1 MKAEYI
7 KSAYYFKDC
16 PALNFPEIAFIGKS
30 NVGKSSLIN
39 TLVERK
45 TLVKTS
51 KTPGKTKTIN
61 FFMVEDYLIFVDL
74 PGYGYASISKKERK
88 NFDRMIETYL
98 EQRKQL
104 ACIFLLLDIRR
115 EPDKN
120 DMQIYNWVVSRG
132 IKHILVFTKTD
143 KLSRNLVNN
152 RINAIL
158 PTFNLNCE
166 DIILFSSKSKNGVEK
181 TWKIISEIA
190 NAE

>member
-158 PTFNLNCE
+158 PTFNLKHEN
-166 DIILFSSKSKNGVEK
+166 IILFSSKTKKGVEK
-181 TWKIISEIA
+181 TWEIISEIA
-190 NAE
+190 NI

>member
-61 FFMVEDYLIFVDL
+61 FFMVKDHLIFVDL

-132 IKHILVFTKTD
+132 IKHILVFNKTD

-158 PTFNLNCE
+158 PTFNLKHEN
-166 DIILFSSKSKNGVEK
+166 IILFSSKTKKGVEE
-181 TWKIISEIA
+181 TWKIIGEIA
-190 NAE
+190 NI

>member
-16 PALNFPEIAFIGKS
+16 PSLNFPEIAFIGKS

-158 PTFNLNCE
+158 PTFNLKHEN
-166 DIILFSSKSKNGVEK
+166 IILFSSKTKMGVEK

-190 NAE
+190 NI

>member
-1 MKAEYI
+1 MKAEYL

-61 FFMVEDYLIFVDL
+61 FFMVKDQLIFVDL
-74 PGYGYASISKKERK
+74 PGYGYASVSKKERK
-88 NFDRMIETYL
+88 NFDRMIETYM

-104 ACIFLLLDIRR
+104 AGIFLILDIRR

-120 DMQIYNWVVSRG
+120 DMQIYNWIVSHD
-132 IKHILVFTKTD
+132 IKHTLIFTKTD
-143 KLSRNLVNN
+143 KLSRNEINN
-152 RINAIL
+152 RMNKIL
-158 PTFNLNCE
+158 PIFNLNCE
-166 DIILFSSKSKNGVEK
+166 NIILFSSKNKNGVEK
-181 TWKIISEIA
+181 TWKIIREIA
-190 NAE
+190 NVK

>member
-120 DMQIYNWVVSRG
+120 DIQIYNWVVSRG

-158 PTFNLNCE
+158 PTFNLKHEN
-166 DIILFSSKSKNGVEK
+166 IILFSSKTKKGVEK
-181 TWKIISEIA
+181 TWEIISEIA
-190 NAE
+190 NI

>member
-61 FFMVEDYLIFVDL
+61 FFMVKDHLIFVDL

-158 PTFNLNCE
+158 PTFNLKHEN
-166 DIILFSSKSKNGVEK
+166 IILFSSKTKKGVEE
-181 TWKIISEIA
+181 TWKIIGEIA
-190 NAE
+190 NI